1 MAGVEIPF
9 VAKTIDP
16 DAIKG
21 GSKAARRK
29 EFAKKKWHNELI
41 RFEAQFP
48 NGDTEKF
55 RERTINPQHA
65 CAFMYM
71 HARGRACIYMHVHAY
86 AGMCIGPAS

>member
-29 EFAKKKWHNELI
+29 EVAKKKWHNELI

-55 RERTINPQHA
+55 RLTSTEVRRAVLAAIYFSDEA
-65 CAFMYM
+65 AFS
-71 HARGRACIYMHVHAY
+71 H
-86 AGMCIGPAS
+86 